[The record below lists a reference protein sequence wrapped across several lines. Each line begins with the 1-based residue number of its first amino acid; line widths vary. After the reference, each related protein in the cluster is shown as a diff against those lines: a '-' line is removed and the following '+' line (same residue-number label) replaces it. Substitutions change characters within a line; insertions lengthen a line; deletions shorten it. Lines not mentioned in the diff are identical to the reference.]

1 MPDKNQIKGKTNSPS
16 VYFDEPR
23 DVVADAALSPN
34 QKDAILKTLEQ
45 DARQLA
51 DATSEGMGGGE
62 RNKLHDVLTAA
73 DTLSL
78 QPVANAYETVLV
90 DLRSR
95 LGDEG
100 DPVQLRLLKQALA
113 ALEALVRTAAKISEA
128 ARDVVPRAVQDRT
141 SPQFETAGRTG
152 ARGAG

>member
-1 MPDKNQIKGKTNSPS
+1 MADKNQVKGKTSRPS
-16 VYFDEPR
+16 AYFEEPR
-23 DVVADAALSPN
+23 DVVADAALSPH

-45 DARQLA
+45 DARQLS
-51 DATSEGMGGGE
+51 DASSEGMGGGE

-95 LGDEG
+95 QGHEG
-100 DPVQLRLLKQALA
+100 DAVQLRLLKQALA
-113 ALEALVRTAAKISEA
+113 ALEALVKTSARTSEA
-128 ARDVVPRAVQDRT
+128 ARDVVPVAAQNL
-141 SPQFETAGRTG
+141 A
-152 ARGAG
+152 

>member
-1 MPDKNQIKGKTNSPS
+1 MADKDQGNVKTKRPS
-16 VYFDEPR
+16 VYFEEPR
-23 DVVADAALSPN
+23 DVVADADLSPK
-34 QKDAILKTLEQ
+34 QKDVILKTLEQ

-95 LGDEG
+95 QGVEG
-100 DPVQLRLLKQALA
+100 NAVQLRLLKQALA
-113 ALEALVRTAAKISEA
+113 SLEALVKTAAKTSEA
-128 ARDVVPRAVQDRT
+128 ARDVVPVAAQERA
-141 SPQFETAGRTG
+141 
-152 ARGAG
+152 